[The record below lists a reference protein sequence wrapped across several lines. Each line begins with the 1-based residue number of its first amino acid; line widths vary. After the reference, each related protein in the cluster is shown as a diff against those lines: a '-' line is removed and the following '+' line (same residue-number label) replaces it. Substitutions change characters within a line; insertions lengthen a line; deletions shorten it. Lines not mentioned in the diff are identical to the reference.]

1 MNWKVTA
8 PSRGFKFCN
17 WSVFMENHIS
27 RQLLLK
33 FVSAVCESGNR
44 CGPVPSDTDQHRDS
58 HPLAGTKKP
67 TVYLLLSVLWDT
79 LESYPPH
86 SIWWLLQLESSNI
99 YWPAPPRVEYRL
111 NACAV
116 LNLCHISINVTFT
129 YCGENRTFQ
138 NLASVIQRHH
148 SLKFRSRSRTL
159 I

>member
-33 FVSAVCESGNR
+33 FVSTVCESGNR
-44 CGPVPSDTDQHRDS
+44 CSPVPSDTDQHRDS

-67 TVYLLLSVLWDT
+67 TQSVFTVKCPLRHFGI
-79 LESYPPH
+79 LP
-86 SIWWLLQLESSNI
+86 SSQH
-99 YWPAPPRVEYRL
+99 L
-111 NACAV
+111 M
-116 LNLCHISINVTFT
+116 VTST
-129 YCGENRTFQ
+129 G
-138 NLASVIQRHH
+138 I
-148 SLKFRSRSRTL
+148 